1 MSSADNF
8 TIKKS
13 FFRTE
18 LNGLRALSLFFVV
31 IHHINKNLIPNS
43 YLGVDIFFVISG
55 YVLASSNSFLIER
68 NGFIYT
74 LNFFAK
80 RFQRLLPPLLI
91 YLIIFSFLICFFDG
105 QPSNT
110 IKTGLTSIF
119 GLSNIFL
126 YISSSNYFSES
137 TNLNPFTQ
145 TWSLSVEIQF
155 YILFLLS
162 ILLTN
167 SNKINRLSKSC
178 ILLITFFSVISLL
191 SYFSIN
197 SFDPLATFYLAPL
210 RFWEFG
216 FGILSYELFINKFFH
231 QKFKDY
237 PLSEVFFLILLI
249 SMLFLDNSFFG
260 VWLNLIIVF
269 SSCSIIVFVKKN
281 SLITKLFNS
290 EIFQWYGFRSY
301 SFYLI
306 SWGLIT
312 IFRWTVGINLFTLIF
327 YFILLF
333 IIVEILYNK
342 VEIIFRE
349 KRNNIRII
357 RKIIASFIS
366 IFLATIYILALRKY
380 SPKIFLGVK
389 FEELENCENNIN
401 SKIWVVGDSHATVF
415 SKLIRSTK
423 KLENCK
429 LIKDKDLVGDGFL
442 YDLKVKSRA
451 GIRSRKNLINHIG
464 RDPDKFIKEAIV
476 KKPKILII
484 SNYWLANYLPSSMA
498 YDSYG
503 WVVKSHYNEEGEAI
517 SNEKSLDNNIKK
529 IDLIAKSLVNTTKL
543 IIILPSPEFKE
554 AELKYERKQE
564 CNPQWFNFYK
574 GAPVLKKTCEFFYKN
589 PARISVK
596 DLNNRRSP
604 IVEKLFSLK
613 NNPNIFFYDPVPA
626 ICNKKECLTISKE
639 GKPLFDDYNH
649 FSNYALEEILKSDFE
664 KFMERL
670 HFDPISLKH

>member
-1 MSSADNF
+1 MNSVNNI

-13 FFRTE
+13 FFRRE

-31 IHHINKNLIPNS
+31 IHHINKSLIPNS

-55 YVLASSNSFLIER
+55 YVLASSNSMLVER
-68 NGFIYT
+68 NGFIYAM
-74 LNFFAK
+74 NFFAK
-80 RFQRLLPPLLI
+80 RFQRLLPSLLI

-105 QPSNT
+105 QPSNS

-137 TNLNPFTQ
+137 INLNPFTQ

-155 YILFLLS
+155 YIFFLFS
-162 ILLTN
+162 ILVTN
-167 SNKINRLSKSC
+167 TNKINRLSRNY
-178 ILLITFFSVISLL
+178 ILLITIFSVISLL

-197 SFDPLATFYLAPL
+197 FFDPLASFYLAPL

-216 FGILSYELFINKFFH
+216 FGILSYELFRNKFFH
-231 QKFKDY
+231 QKIKNF

-249 SMLFLDNSFFG
+249 SILFLDNSFFG

-312 IFRWTVGINLFTLIF
+312 IFRWTVGITWFTLIY
-327 YFILLF
+327 YFILLL
-333 IIVEILYNK
+333 IIVEIFHKYIEN
-342 VEIIFRE
+342 IFRKE
-349 KRNNIRII
+349 RENPKII

-366 IFLATIYILALRKY
+366 IFLASIYMFALKKY
-380 SPKIFLGVK
+380 KGNIFLGVK
-389 FEELENCENNIN
+389 LEELETCENNIN

-415 SKLIRSTK
+415 SKLIKSIK
-423 KLENCK
+423 KLENCR
-429 LIKDKDLVGDGFL
+429 LIKDKDLIGDGFL
-442 YDLKVKSRA
+442 YDLNVKSRA
-451 GIRSRKNLINHIG
+451 GFRSRKNLINHIG
-464 RDPDKFIKEAIV
+464 KDPNKFLKESII

-503 WVVKSHYNEEGEAI
+503 WVVKSHYNEEGETI

-529 IDLIAKSLVNTTKL
+529 INLIAKSLEDTTKL
-543 IIILPSPEFKE
+543 IIVLPTPEFKE
-554 AELKYERKQE
+554 AELKYVRKQE

-574 GAPVLKKTCEFFYKN
+574 GAPVLKKTCEFLYKN
-589 PARISVK
+589 PARITLK
-596 DLNNRRSP
+596 DLNNRRAP
-604 IVEKLFSLK
+604 IVEKLLNLK
-613 NNPNIFFYDPVPA
+613 NNTNVFFYDPVPV

-649 FSNYALEEILKSDFE
+649 FSNYALEEVLKLDFE
-664 KFMERL
+664 QFLEKL
-670 HFDPISLKH
+670 YGSVI

>member
-1 MSSADNF
+1 MAIKD
-8 TIKKS
+8 IKKS
-13 FFRTE
+13 FYRKE
-18 LNGLRALSLFFVV
+18 LNGLRALSLFLVV
-31 IHHINKNLIPNS
+31 IHHINKDLIPNS

-55 YVLASSNSFLIER
+55 YVLASSNSFLVER
-68 NGFIYT
+68 NGFVYA

-80 RFQRLLPPLLI
+80 RFQRLLPSLLI

-105 QPSNT
+105 QPSNSL
-110 IKTGLTSIF
+110 KTGLASII

-137 TNLNPFTQ
+137 INLNPFTH

-155 YILFLLS
+155 YIFFLVSTL
-162 ILLTN
+162 ITN
-167 SNKINRLSKSC
+167 SNKITRLSKSF
-178 ILLITFFSVISLL
+178 IVLITIFSVVSFLAYFNVN
-191 SYFSIN
+191 SY
-197 SFDPLATFYLAPL
+197 DPLASFYLSPF

-216 FGILSYELFINKFFH
+216 FGILTYVLFRDRYFN

-237 PLSEVFFLILLI
+237 PLSELFFLILLI
-249 SMLFLDNSFFG
+249 SILFLDNRFFG
-260 VWLNLIIVF
+260 VWLNPIIVF
-269 SSCSIIVFVKKN
+269 SSCAIILFLNKN
-281 SLITKLFNS
+281 SLITKIFNS
-290 EIFQWYGFRSY
+290 DIFQWFGNRSY

-312 IFRWTVGINLFTLIF
+312 IFRWTVGINWLTLIF
-327 YFILLF
+327 YFVLVF
-333 IIVEILYNK
+333 VFVEIFYKYIENTFK
-342 VEIIFRE
+342 E
-349 KRNNIRII
+349 KRDNLKVI

-366 IFLATIYILALRKY
+366 IFLATIYIFALRKY
-380 SPKIFLGVK
+380 SANIFLGDK
-389 FEELENCENNIN
+389 LEELESCENDIN

-423 KLENCK
+423 QLNNCK

-464 RDPDKFIKEAIV
+464 KDPDKFIKEAIV

-517 SNEKSLDNNIKK
+517 SNEKSLNNNIKK
-529 IDLIAKSLVNTTKL
+529 IDLIAKSLENTTKL
-543 IIILPSPEFKE
+543 IIVLPTPEFRE
-554 AELKYERKQE
+554 VELKYQRKQE

-574 GAPVLKKTCEFFYKN
+574 GAPVLKKTCDFFYKN
-589 PARISVK
+589 PSKIGVK
-596 DLNNRRSP
+596 DLKKRRSP

-613 NNPNIFFYDPVPA
+613 NNPNIFFYDTVPI
-626 ICNKKECLTISKE
+626 ICNDKECSTISKE

-649 FSNYALEEILKSDFE
+649 FSNYAIEEILKLDFE
-664 KFMERL
+664 KFFEKL
-670 HFDPISLKH
+670 SNEPFSPKN

>member
-1 MSSADNF
+1 MSTAENI
-8 TIKKS
+8 IKKS

-18 LNGLRALSLFFVV
+18 LNGLRAFSLFLVV
-31 IHHINKNLIPNS
+31 IHHINKNIIPNS

-55 YVLASSNSFLIER
+55 YVLASSNSILVER
-68 NGFIYT
+68 NRFKYA

-80 RFQRLLPPLLI
+80 RFQRLLPSLLI

-105 QPSNT
+105 QPSNS
-110 IKTGLTSIF
+110 IKTALTSIF
-119 GLSNIFL
+119 GLSNVFL

-137 TNLNPFTQ
+137 INLNPFTQ

-155 YILFLLS
+155 YILFLIS
-162 ILLTN
+162 ILVTN
-167 SNKINRLSKSC
+167 TNKINRLSRSY
-178 ILLITFFSVISLL
+178 ILLITIFSVISLI

-197 SFDPLATFYLAPL
+197 SFDPLASFYLAPL

-216 FGILSYELFINKFFH
+216 FGILSYELFRKRFFL

-237 PLSEVFFLILLI
+237 PLSEVFFFILLI
-249 SMLFLDNSFFG
+249 SILFLDNSFFG
-260 VWLNLIIVF
+260 VWLNLITVF
-269 SSCSIIVFVKKN
+269 SCCSIIVFIKKN
-281 SLITKLFNS
+281 SLLIKLLNS

-312 IFRWTVGINLFTLIF
+312 ILRWTIGISWFTLIY

-333 IIVEILYNK
+333 IIVEIFHKYIEN
-342 VEIIFRE
+342 IFR
-349 KRNNIRII
+349 KKTDNPKII

-366 IFLATIYILALRKY
+366 IFLASIYMLALKKY
-380 SPKIFLGVK
+380 TGNIFLGNK
-389 FEELENCENNIN
+389 LEELETCGNDIN

-415 SKLIRSTK
+415 SKLIRSIK
-423 KLENCK
+423 KLKNCK
-429 LIKDKDLVGDGFL
+429 LLKDKDLVGDGFL

-451 GIRSRKNLINHIG
+451 GFRSRKNLINHIG
-464 RDPDKFIKEAIV
+464 RNPNKFIKESII

-498 YDSYG
+498 FDSYG
-503 WVVKSHYNEEGEAI
+503 WVVKSHYNEKGKAI

-529 IDLIAKSLVNTTKL
+529 INLIAKSLENTTKL
-543 IIILPSPEFKE
+543 IIILPTPEFKD
-554 AELKYERKQE
+554 AELKYVRKQE

-574 GAPVLKKTCEFFYKN
+574 GAPVLKKTCEFLYKN

-604 IVEKLFSLK
+604 IIEKIFELK
-613 NNPNIFFYDPVPA
+613 NNPNIFFYDPVPV

-649 FSNYALEEILKSDFE
+649 FSNYALEEVLKLDFE
-664 KFMERL
+664 KFLEKL
-670 HFDPISLKH
+670 YNDPI

>member
-1 MSSADNF
+1 MENKD
-8 TIKKS
+8 IKKS

-18 LNGLRALSLFFVV
+18 LNGLRALSLFLIV
-31 IHHINKNLIPNS
+31 IYHINKNLIPNS

-68 NGFIYT
+68 NGFVYA

-80 RFQRLLPPLLI
+80 RFQRLLPSLLI

-105 QPSNT
+105 QPSNSL
-110 IKTGLTSIF
+110 KTGLASII

-137 TNLNPFTQ
+137 INLNPFTH

-155 YILFLLS
+155 YIFFLVSTL
-162 ILLTN
+162 ITN
-167 SNKINRLSKSC
+167 SNKITRLSKSF
-178 ILLITFFSVISLL
+178 IVLITIFSVVSFLAYFNVN
-191 SYFSIN
+191 SY
-197 SFDPLATFYLAPL
+197 DPLASFYLSPF

-216 FGILSYELFINKFFH
+216 FGILTYVLFRDRYFN

-237 PLSEVFFLILLI
+237 PLSELFFLILLI
-249 SMLFLDNSFFG
+249 SISFLDNSFFG
-260 VWLNLIIVF
+260 VWLNLITVI
-269 SSCSIIVFVKKN
+269 SSCSIILFINKN
-281 SLITKLFNS
+281 SLIAKLFNS

-312 IFRWTVGINLFTLIF
+312 IFRWTIGIKWFTLIC

-333 IIVEILYNK
+333 IIVEIFYKYIEN
-342 VEIIFRE
+342 IFR
-349 KRNNIRII
+349 KNKDNRKIL

-380 SPKIFLGVK
+380 AGNIFLGVK
-389 FEELENCENNIN
+389 LKELETCENDIN

-423 KLENCK
+423 KLKNCK

-442 YDLKVKSRA
+442 YDLNIKSRA

-464 RDPDKFIKEAIV
+464 RDPDKFIKESII
-476 KKPKILII
+476 KKPKILVI
-484 SNYWLANYLPSSMA
+484 SNYWLANFLPSSMA
-498 YDSYG
+498 FDSYG
-503 WVVKSHYNEEGEAI
+503 WVVKSHYNEVGEAI
-517 SNEKSLDNNIKK
+517 SNEKSLDNYIKK
-529 IDLIAKSLVNTTKL
+529 IDLIAKSLVNTSNL
-543 IIILPSPEFKE
+543 IIILPTPEFKE
-554 AELKYERKQE
+554 AELKFVRKQE
-564 CNPQWFNFYK
+564 CHPQWFNFYK
-574 GAPVLKKTCEFFYKN
+574 GAPVLKKTCEFYYKN
-589 PARISVK
+589 PSKISLK

-604 IVEKLFSLK
+604 IVEKLLSLK
-613 NNPNIFFYDPVPA
+613 ENPNIFFYDPVPA

-639 GKPLFDDYNH
+639 GEPLFDDYNH
-649 FSNYALEEILKSDFE
+649 FSNYAIEEILKLDFE
-664 KFMERL
+664 KFFEQL
-670 HFDPISLKH
+670 SNDPFSPKN